1 MFLFEFF
8 LWITLFTHI
17 YIVRTLWQSV
27 HLITFW
33 KFRSTFSYT
42 CFDSPFKALQ
52 NDTITSSTIR
62 GQDTL
67 LNHTLLKGAK
77 KWLFWSTFDRFSFE
91 YLGFISKQMIYFK
104 SAQRT
109 NLIYVSSKMFR
120 GVLFFSK
127 NLAVVPLRDRS
138 KIKIL

>member
-27 HLITFW
+27 HLIIFW
-33 KFRSTFSYT
+33 KFRSTFNYT
-42 CFDSPFKALQ
+42 FFDSPFKALQ
-52 NDTITSSTIR
+52 NGTITSSIIC

-67 LNHTLLKGAK
+67 LNHTLLKSAK
-77 KWLFWSTFDRFSFE
+77 NWWFLSIFHQFSFE
-91 YLGFISKQMIYFK
+91 YSGFVQKQMIYFK
-104 SAQRT
+104 SAQKT

-120 GVLFFSK
+120 GLLFFSK
-127 NLAVVPLRDRS
+127 N
-138 KIKIL
+138 